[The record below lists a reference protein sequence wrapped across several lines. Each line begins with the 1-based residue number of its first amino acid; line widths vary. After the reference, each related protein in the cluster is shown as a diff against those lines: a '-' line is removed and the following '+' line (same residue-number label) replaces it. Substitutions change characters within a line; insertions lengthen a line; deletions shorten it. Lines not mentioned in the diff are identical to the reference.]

1 MSQVITNPGELWCR
15 STDNRMRYNMSVEEM
30 VKRAAG
36 YEAEGRDFIIWA
48 GHGSAMYFPLATFE
62 KLIKA
67 APKHLKGFELAE
79 MEGIDEHMQEVV
91 KKIVLPVAE
100 LCKQHGKFIIFRNKN
115 IFWNGTCYVPF
126 WREVLLNDRYS
137 DVIIPGLEETNCRTQ
152 ELSLAGRIGLW
163 QTHSFD
169 RWACRAT
176 TDNSNFD
183 RMFEWAGQQTITH
196 HFRNLVSTA
205 SLGSNVFFNTLHGGP
220 FTDTLYSQLAP
231 FYDLIDKGII
241 RIPDRDELLSLSELA
256 IGIKDPPSPI
266 YLKHG
271 TNGHR
276 YWFPQE
282 GKPEMVFDRLDAYF
296 GGSSLDP
303 HDYSNYAMNV
313 THRMTNFLPQ
323 TPYGMTALIPAE
335 TPLDGRFKRII
346 TTDGEYFYDET
357 GKQYR
362 ALEYKPAVLKALKE
376 AALKMPLLVKGN
388 VHWSAV
394 RLNETHLRIT
404 LIDPGYLDPA
414 ARTAQIIFQHVEAKT
429 CTDILSKESLPI
441 VDGKVELT
449 IPAGVFRVVDVEI

>member
-1 MSQVITNPGELWCR
+1 
-15 STDNRMRYNMSVEEM
+15 
-30 VKRAAG
+30 
-36 YEAEGRDFIIWA
+36 
-48 GHGSAMYFPLATFE
+48 
-62 KLIKA
+62 
-67 APKHLKGFELAE
+67 
-79 MEGIDEHMQEVV
+79 
-91 KKIVLPVAE
+91 
-100 LCKQHGKFIIFRNKN
+100 
-115 IFWNGTCYVPF
+115 
-126 WREVLLNDRYS
+126 
-137 DVIIPGLEETNCRTQ
+137 
-152 ELSLAGRIGLW
+152 
-163 QTHSFD
+163 
-169 RWACRAT
+169 
-176 TDNSNFD
+176 
-183 RMFEWAGQQTITH
+183 
-196 HFRNLVSTA
+196 
-205 SLGSNVFFNTLHGGP
+205 
-220 FTDTLYSQLAP
+220 
-231 FYDLIDKGII
+231 
-241 RIPDRDELLSLSELA
+241 
-256 IGIKDPPSPI
+256 
-266 YLKHG
+266 
-271 TNGHR
+271 
-276 YWFPQE
+276 
-282 GKPEMVFDRLDAYF
+282 
-296 GGSSLDP
+296 
-303 HDYSNYAMNV
+303 MNV